1 MLYFIPFLVAIL
13 SVSWIHPRLVAIAL
27 DKNIVDNPDARKL
40 QKKPVPVLG
49 GVAVFFGTVVGLG
62 VASIS
67 YPCTELFIVITAMSI
82 MLYTGTLDDIL
93 NLSPILRFCVEI
105 GTVLLLV
112 FAGGYCIDD
121 FHGLWNLQEVGMVV
135 AVPLT
140 VFATVGIINAINLID
155 GVDGLSSGYCVM
167 ANILFGIMFLLAGDT
182 VMVLL
187 ALVSAGSFIPVF
199 FQNVFGL
206 KSKRFIGD
214 GGTLVMGIIISV
226 FVLRIL
232 QHDSLCSVAFVG
244 DNVGL
249 IPFTLAV
256 LSVPVFDTLRV
267 MTTSIMHRVSP
278 FHPDKTHLHHMFIRL
293 GISHAATTVAIL
305 SLNFLVVLC
314 WWLAYVAGCSIDTQL
329 YIVVVL
335 GVAITFGLY
344 NFIGWH
350 IQRGTR
356 LIVWI
361 RLLARKTHINR
372 RGVFLWLQRVMDR
385 V

>member
-1 MLYFIPFLVAIL
+1 MRIDLDSWEEIL
-13 SVSWIHPRLVAIAL
+13 STITRNKARSLLTAFGVFWGIRYAL
-27 DKNIVDNPDARKL
+27 GAAAPH
-40 QKKPVPVLG
+40 G
-49 GVAVFFGTVVGLG
+49 
-62 VASIS
+62 
-67 YPCTELFIVITAMSI
+67 MH
-82 MLYTGTLDDIL
+82 IL
-93 NLSPILRFCVEI
+93 
-105 GTVLLLV
+105 
-112 FAGGYCIDD
+112 
-121 FHGLWNLQEVGMVV
+121 
-135 AVPLT
+135 
-140 VFATVGIINAINLID
+140 
-155 GVDGLSSGYCVM
+155 
-167 ANILFGIMFLLAGDT
+167 MFLLAGDT

-187 ALVSAGSFIPVF
+187 ALVSAGSLIPF
-199 FQNVFGL
+199 FFHNVFGL
-206 KSKRFIGD
+206 KSKMFIGD

-267 MTTSIMHRVSP
+267 MTTRIMHRVSP